1 MPSAPTWLELQ
12 GIADTVFQPHPSRI
26 LTEHFS
32 RKPYQGA
39 HPEASRFLFI
49 GLDANYAPEVES
61 STIFP
66 DVLRYHED
74 GPGFWRTKG
83 VHHPFLLPQY
93 KGDGRRYHHTFAKIG
108 FQPIHADTVS
118 FIEMLSCPTVGRS
131 ALVAQDLD
139 GSHLKVIRRAVFDG
153 QAQFIFVSAG
163 VQRLMA
169 SSGMFP
175 ELLAVRRTFGALR
188 VLYEGDGRA
197 VFLHLHFSNYGKFE
211 QQLQSE
217 AKEIAGLLPH
227 SYTLGNIS
235 P

>member
-1 MPSAPTWLELQ
+1 M
-12 GIADTVFQPHPSRI
+12 FQRHPSRI
-26 LTEHFS
+26 LNEHFS

-39 HPEASRFLFI
+39 RPENARFLFV

-61 STIFP
+61 SSIFP
-66 DVLRYHED
+66 SLLQYHED
-74 GPGFWRTKG
+74 GPNFWRTTG

-93 KGDGRRYHHTFAKIG
+93 KGDGRRYHLKFAKIG
-108 FQPIHADTVS
+108 FKPSHADTVS
-118 FIEMLSCPTVGRS
+118 FIEMLSHPTVGRS

-139 GSHLKVIRRAVFDG
+139 SAHLKAIRSAVFDG

-175 ELLAVRRTFGALR
+175 ELLTVRRTFGALR
-188 VLYEGDGRA
+188 VLYEGEDRA

-217 AKEIAGLLPH
+217 AKEIAGLLAR
-227 SYTLGNIS
+227 SDA
-235 P
+235 